1 MSRECRASL
10 IKRLCQL
17 LSLCFSVSE
26 HLGSQWNSV
35 NARGLTVDPTKTN
48 ATGFLVKNWTA
59 QVQGYYYSPTAV
71 DDFIYRFQ
79 SSTPSPYPEMVPDQ
93 SQYGDLVRLT
103 GIPGQGNADP
113 AEKIFGNHGIVQ
125 YGSTTPT
132 FYDPSYGVTYSVS
145 SFGADFEQGLSG
157 YYMTSPLD
165 DLGDFRV
172 SLGPP
177 IGLGAIRFQYVR

>member
-1 MSRECRASL
+1 M
-10 IKRLCQL
+10 
-17 LSLCFSVSE
+17 SLCFSVSE

-113 AEKIFGNHGIVQ
+113 AEKIFVNQGIVQ

-132 FYDPSYGVTYSVS
+132 FYDPSYVVTYSVS